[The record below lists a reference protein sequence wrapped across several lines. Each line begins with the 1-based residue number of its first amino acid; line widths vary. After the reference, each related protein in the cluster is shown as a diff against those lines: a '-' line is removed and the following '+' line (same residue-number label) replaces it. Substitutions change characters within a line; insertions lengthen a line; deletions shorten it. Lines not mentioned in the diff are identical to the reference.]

1 MAVTR
6 QDFVNQ
12 HLPEAIRHLEELL
25 NLRIER
31 LTYDGVRARALTGGN
46 EVDATDALH
55 GWLEVKLREIE
66 EEEDTLITS
75 DAISEPPGRRV

>member
-1 MAVTR
+1 MTATR

-25 NLRIER
+25 NIRIER

-46 EVDATDALH
+46 EVDCTDALH
-55 GWLEVKLREIE
+55 GWLEVKLRDIE
-66 EEEDTLITS
+66 EDADTLITS
-75 DAISEPPGRRV
+75 DALSEPQGPP